1 MRIKVDNPADVPAL
15 ISVLSERVDT
25 VVSRAAIDEVEVSL
39 LGSRSAEGD
48 AAELTRRLQ
57 DVPIKVRLI
66 RNR

>member
-57 DVPIKVRLI
+57 DVPIKVRLV
-66 RNR
+66 RSR